1 MLGFHKTIFTVL
13 FILIAITS
21 SFAQDSSR
29 VSQLQLMNGKLMN
42 VQLIDSSGANIFF
55 NVQKRSGKWVS
66 RNLYKDQVF
75 SIISPE
81 KIESVLYQKIDIIGN
96 DFTINEMRH
105 YIYGERDAM
114 NGYNAKPTFYGGLI
128 IGAGGAYLL
137 NGGVLFPF
145 LIPLGYTLGMQI
157 PFIKVKEKSISDMK
171 YTTVDTYILG
181 YEKNARTKKAI
192 NSILGSLL
200 GAAIGVTV
208 YELTN

>member
-1 MLGFHKTIFTVL
+1 MLEFYKTVFTFLLLLTAVN
-13 FILIAITS
+13 S
-21 SFAQDSSR
+21 GFAQDSSR

-42 VQLIDSSGANIFF
+42 VQLTDSSGTNIFF
-55 NVQKRSGKWVS
+55 NVQKRSGKWVP
-66 RNLYKDQVF
+66 RNLYKDQIF
-75 SIISPE
+75 SIISP
-81 KIESVLYQKIDIIGN
+81 KKVESVLYRKIDIIGN
-96 DFTINEMRH
+96 DFTVNEMRY

-114 NGYNAKPTFYGGLI
+114 NGYNAKPTFYGGLAL
-128 IGAGGAYLL
+128 GAGGAYFL
-137 NGGVLFPF
+137 NGGIIFPF

-157 PFIKVKEKSISDMK
+157 PFIKVKEKTISDMK

-200 GAAIGVTV
+200 GAAIGATV